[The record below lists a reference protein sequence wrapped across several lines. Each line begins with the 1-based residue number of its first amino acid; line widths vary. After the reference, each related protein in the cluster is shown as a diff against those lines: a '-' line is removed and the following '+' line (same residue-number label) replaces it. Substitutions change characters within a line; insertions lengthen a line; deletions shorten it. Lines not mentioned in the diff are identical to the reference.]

1 VWYGA
6 PENLN
11 FGVFWVLTNRIRTL
25 IARGLTAPV
34 TVTTA
39 AVKELT
45 AVITVPIQSSDKS
58 AGNESGKV
66 FISHKYDNGK
76 GKLETYFCCYYALR
90 RGAYPEIS
98 GRNPPETGSNPES
111 W

>member
-11 FGVFWVLTNRIRTL
+11 FGVFWVLRNRSRTL
-25 IARGLTAPV
+25 IARGLTTPV

-45 AVITVPIQSSDKS
+45 AVITVPVHSSDKS

-66 FISHKYDNGK
+66 FISHKYRQRKIGNVF
-76 GKLETYFCCYYALR
+76 LLLLCSLA
-90 RGAYPEIS
+90 GAYPEIS

-111 W
+111 WLP